1 MSAPPINLQQLV
13 DQTAHWD
20 KDERWMATND
30 LSNLLSGDLKIDELM
45 EQKIC
50 NAVLKRLGKSAQHSP

>member
-1 MSAPPINLQQLV
+1 MSTPIDLQRLV
-13 DQTAHWD
+13 DTSAQGD

-30 LSNLLSGDLKIDELM
+30 ICTVLSSDKVIDELM

-50 NAVLKRLGKSAQHSP
+50 DAVLKQLGMFILL

>member
-1 MSAPPINLQQLV
+1 MSGTVDLQRLV
-13 DQTAHWD
+13 DVTAQGD

-30 LSNLLSGDLKIDELM
+30 ICNILSSDKVIDELM

-50 NAVLKRLGKSAQHSP
+50 DAVLKQLGN